1 MLTYYISI
9 LMLPPGRI
17 LGFLKRSTFCLFCR
31 ILREM
36 ELNPITDDALADVV
50 EEEGVVVQRAQH
62 APRDGVDSMKFED
75 EDLEDDLDE
84 DEDGGESI
92 KGKERVGKRGRSVST
107 DLGAPGAKRSGRVKR
122 TKAKKSCLNTLPL
135 ARVKRILK
143 TDPDVKLIS
152 NDAALLVCRS
162 TVRCRSSVWPPT
174 HARLLIH
181 QHHLAFFFVVAA
193 GAAVRAVD

>member
-1 MLTYYISI
+1 MRDFKNNLFLFVLQI
-9 LMLPPGRI
+9 LH
-17 LGFLKRSTFCLFCR
+17 
-31 ILREM
+31 EM
-36 ELNPITDDALADVV
+36 ELDPITDDALADVV

-62 APRDGVDSMKFED
+62 APRDGVDSMKLDED

-162 TVRCRSSVWPPT
+162 TVRCRSSVWPPP
-174 HARLLIH
+174 HAPPHTSTPLG
-181 QHHLAFFFVVAA
+181 FFGLCCRSCCASC
-193 GAAVRAVD
+193 